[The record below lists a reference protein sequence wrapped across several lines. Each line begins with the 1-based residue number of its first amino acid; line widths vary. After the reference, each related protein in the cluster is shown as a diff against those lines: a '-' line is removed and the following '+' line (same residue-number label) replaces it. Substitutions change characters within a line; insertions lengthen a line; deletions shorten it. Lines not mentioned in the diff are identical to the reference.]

1 MMLKLLFTPK
11 SLAAFT
17 AVALIATSAHAV
29 SLQNKDSKSYDIR
42 VKGSSTMST
51 SIQSSTVKNNICSS
65 CTIEVS
71 GVGSIDASGSDRV
84 VIKGG
89 KLSK

>member
-1 MMLKLLFTPK
+1 MKNLIIALTLT
-11 SLAAFT
+11 LAAT
-17 AVALIATSAHAV
+17 ASANAV

-42 VKGSSTMST
+42 VKGSGTFSG
-51 SIQSSTVKNNICSS
+51 SINGGVVKNNICTGG
-65 CTIEVS
+65 CEITVK

-89 KLSK
+89 RLSK